1 MYLSTFAR
9 QNKKLKC
16 FLQLL
21 AKRIVRHL
29 HGDIISQVIDSKAK
43 ELWAHRIM
51 LPRPTRNAHD
61 REIKLVGWIN
71 ELFG

>member
-29 HGDIISQVIDSKAK
+29 HGDIISQAIDSKAK
-43 ELWAHRIM
+43 EVMGSPYNVTAPYTQRSWQRDKACRL
-51 LPRPTRNAHD
+51 D
-61 REIKLVGWIN
+61 
-71 ELFG
+71 